1 MQLTASFRRE
11 FTGVSRYRLSELPK
25 GCAAL
30 NAVLGVVAHQ
40 YLFDLLALL
49 FQKTAAACQAFQF
62 VFEVN
67 INLRSPLYLN
77 RLLHEVI
84 LAEQTLCEVF
94 DSRDGCLRVEFIGL
108 VG

>member
-77 RLLHEVI
+77 RFCMRLSLLNRPFVRS
-84 LAEQTLCEVF
+84 LTAETVVF
-94 DSRDGCLRVEFIGL
+94 VSSS
-108 VG
+108 

>member
-25 GCAAL
+25 GCPAL
-30 NAVLGVVAHQ
+30 NAVLGGVAHQ

-62 VFEVN
+62 VVEIN

-77 RLLHEVI
+77 RLLCMRLSLLNRPFVRS
-84 LAEQTLCEVF
+84 LTAETVVF
-94 DSRDGCLRVEFIGL
+94 VSSS
-108 VG
+108 